1 MSHLS
6 RFLNVLFVDGRTP
19 QDRTAQIEDSLPDI
33 ASRSLNGGRSREDDD
48 ENEYDWQNAPN
59 AERQSPNAK
68 RRTLTPHRSR
78 YEVQRH
84 VARPAG

>member
-59 AERQSPNAK
+59 AKRQ
-68 RRTLTPHRSR
+68 RLTPHRSR
-78 YEVQRH
+78 YEVQRY